1 MVAKRAVAKEQNTSR
16 IEAGMQPVGEAF
28 RVALEQCVLGAE
40 PEAVHRVRTGSRR
53 LQAMIES
60 TTPPD
65 AFGKLTKARLR
76 QLKKI
81 RRAAGPVRD
90 LDVQRKLLEK
100 WTGAEE
106 SSPRRE
112 QALALDEWLKEQR
125 NAQAKEMVEAL
136 RKPQQRLAELGP
148 LPTFEV
154 GENAGGADAVAMDFF
169 AKASYAMPQLDAE
182 NLHDFRKAAKKARY
196 IAEAGGAEPTSVGK
210 AFKRVQDAI
219 GEWHDWL
226 CLQQDAREALG
237 EDAPELTTALDAEVE
252 RYFSSAINT
261 TESMRGKLLGEW
273 QAVKRPPARAT
284 AVHNRRT
291 A

>member
-1 MVAKRAVAKEQNTSR
+1 MVAKRTVPKDQDTSR
-16 IEAGMQPVGEAF
+16 IETPMPPAKAF
-28 RVALEQCVLGAE
+28 EDALERVLEGAE

-60 TTPPD
+60 STPVE

-90 LDVQRKLLEK
+90 LDVQRKLLE
-100 WTGAEE
+100 ELI
-106 SSPRRE
+106 SSDEHLPLRE
-112 QALALDEWLKEQR
+112 QAQALDMWLKNQR
-125 NAQAKEMVEAL
+125 DGHAQEMQKAIG
-136 RKPQQRLAELGP
+136 KPQQRLAELGA
-148 LPTFEV
+148 LPTFDIEKH
-154 GENAGGADAVAMDFF
+154 AGAADAVAMDFF
-169 AKASYAMPQLDAE
+169 ARAAYATPQLDAE

-196 IAEAGGAEPTSVGK
+196 IAESGGAEPSSV
-210 AFKRVQDAI
+210 ARALKRVQDAI

-237 EDAPELTTALDAEVE
+237 GDAPELKAALDAEVE
-252 RYFSSAINT
+252 RHFSSALKT

-284 AVHNRRT
+284 AIRSRRS